1 MAESITMV
9 SSTRSRPL
17 LFLEAFLQ
25 LSEIVRQAKTVV
37 RKRTSG
43 VDKSHGH
50 DFAGKL
56 REPDRLPILIGQGE
70 IRNRLTNNESAGQ
83 GRRRR
88 DHLLQKA
95 HPAGLG
101 GIQFQIFKR
110 PCPDVVGVGGVLIDH
125 ERDVDRRT
133 GP

>member
-1 MAESITMV
+1 MSNLRESCWISGRGPVRKCQPSESAFQMRAYLVKASGPSLAGSITMV

-56 REPDRLPILIGQGE
+56 REPDLLPILVDQGE
-70 IRNRLTNNESAGQ
+70 
-83 GRRRR
+83 
-88 DHLLQKA
+88 
-95 HPAGLG
+95 
-101 GIQFQIFKR
+101 
-110 PCPDVVGVGGVLIDH
+110 
-125 ERDVDRRT
+125 
-133 GP
+133 